1 MFHRRILI
9 VEDDINIG
17 VLVSE
22 LFKDR
27 NFDVDL
33 ARTGEEAI
41 EMIKMHPDIIL
52 LDRNLPD
59 MEGLDICRMVRGDK
73 RFRGI
78 PIIIVSGRDSSQD
91 KLQGLYV
98 GADDYITKPFL
109 PAELVA
115 RVDVILRRV
124 RFAEQLEEDRESLIG
139 ELDKIMRE
147 DLITIFFQPIFLFR
161 SHQPIGFE
169 VLSRPP
175 QDSRLNNPEF
185 LFKLALS
192 CGKYFEL
199 EMHCWKKAF
208 AQWKQSGRA
217 ENLFL
222 NCSPYLIECGD
233 FKRDI
238 LDRAGIHP
246 RTIVME
252 LTERIAINDYG
263 YFYNKLS
270 EFKEMDIQIAVDD
283 VGCGY
288 ASLNMVAEIK
298 PDFLKI
304 DASLVRSIEKDLLKQ
319 DIVEAV
325 IQFSSKNGMMTIAEG
340 IETAV
345 EMNQVQFLGV
355 DAGQGYFLARPN
367 PSLDIPGMA
376 VGA

>member
-27 NFDVDL
+27 KFDVDL
-33 ARTGEEAI
+33 ARTGEEAV

-124 RFAEQLEEDRESLIG
+124 RFAEQLEEERESLIA

-161 SHQPIGFE
+161 SRQPIGFE

-175 QDSRLNNPEF
+175 QNSRLNNPEF

-208 AQWKQSGRA
+208 AQWK
-217 ENLFL
+217 
-222 NCSPYLIECGD
+222 
-233 FKRDI
+233 
-238 LDRAGIHP
+238 
-246 RTIVME
+246 
-252 LTERIAINDYG
+252 
-263 YFYNKLS
+263 
-270 EFKEMDIQIAVDD
+270 
-283 VGCGY
+283 
-288 ASLNMVAEIK
+288 
-298 PDFLKI
+298 
-304 DASLVRSIEKDLLKQ
+304 
-319 DIVEAV
+319 
-325 IQFSSKNGMMTIAEG
+325 
-340 IETAV
+340 
-345 EMNQVQFLGV
+345 
-355 DAGQGYFLARPN
+355 
-367 PSLDIPGMA
+367 
-376 VGA
+376 

>member
-9 VEDDINIG
+9 VEDDLNVG

-22 LFKDR
+22 LFKER
-27 NFDVDL
+27 SFDVDL
-33 ARTGEEAI
+33 ARTGQEAI
-41 EMIKMHPDIIL
+41 EKINRHPDIIL

-59 MEGLDICRMVRGDK
+59 MEGLDICRMIREDK
-73 RFRGI
+73 RFRGV
-78 PIIIVSGRDSSQD
+78 PIIIVSGRDTAED
-91 KLQGLYV
+91 KIQGLYV

-115 RVDVILRRV
+115 RVDVMLRRV
-124 RFAEQLEEDRESLIG
+124 KFAEQLEEERESLIK

-147 DLITIFFQPIFLFR
+147 DLITIFFQPIFMFR
-161 SHQPIGFE
+161 SRQPIGFE

-175 QDSRLNNPEF
+175 ADSCLNNPEF

-199 EMHCWKKAF
+199 EMYCWKKAF
-208 AQWKQSGRA
+208 AQWKQSGRT
-217 ENLFL
+217 EKLFL

-233 FKRDI
+233 FNRSI
-238 LDRAGIHP
+238 LQQAGIHP
-246 RTIVME
+246 RSIVME

-270 EFKEMDIQIAVDD
+270 EFRDMDIQIAVDD

-298 PDFLKI
+298 PHFLKI

-325 IQFSSKNGMMTIAEG
+325 IQFSAKNRMTTIAEG
-340 IETAV
+340 VETEA
-345 EMNQVQFLGV
+345 ELNQVQFLGV
-355 DAGQGYFLARPN
+355 DAGQGYYLARPGA
-367 PSLDIPGMA
+367 SLETIGMA
-376 VGA
+376 DA